1 MLAFEGPRAL
11 DTDPSV
17 HNDLLDLSGRMHEQS
32 GGDGYELVATAASG
46 GLMLNTARTRSAAY
60 TQKPAATAAKKP
72 ATPRSNQ

>member
-1 MLAFEGPRAL
+1 
-11 DTDPSV
+11 
-17 HNDLLDLSGRMHEQS
+17 MHEQS

-46 GLMLNTARTRSAAY
+46 GLMLNTVRTRRAAY